1 MIVIVIMVD
10 MGGGGV
16 GCMDA
21 TAEDKSNE
29 VAVITH
35 HFKRPR
41 GELFGAKWGVLELMG
56 VDGKAAQDEQLQD
69 GRRTQV
75 VRERRQ
81 NRRARSGGPSGW
93 RLRKKLRRIVDSGR
107 QWETGGDIGSLLL
120 GVLRASNHEQ
130 ETL

>member
-21 TAEDKSNE
+21 TAEDKRNE

-41 GELFGAKWGVLELMG
+41 GELFGAKCAKWGVLELMG

-69 GRRTQV
+69 GRRKQV
-75 VRERRQ
+75 VRERRE
-81 NRRARSGGPSGW
+81 NR
-93 RLRKKLRRIVDSGR
+93 
-107 QWETGGDIGSLLL
+107 
-120 GVLRASNHEQ
+120 
-130 ETL
+130 

>member
-1 MIVIVIMVD
+1 MIVIVVD

-21 TAEDKSNE
+21 TAEDKRNE

-69 GRRTQV
+69 GRRTRV
-75 VRERRQ
+75 VRESRR
-81 NRRARSGGPSGW
+81 NRRARSGWPSGW
-93 RLRKKLRRIVDSGR
+93 GLRRKLRRIAESGTGR
-107 QWETGGDIGSLLL
+107 QRETAGIHCWVYLERLTTSM
-120 GVLRASNHEQ
+120 RR
-130 ETL
+130 